1 MKRGPETEFFQKNS
15 VSTGVRILARNLT
28 LLDLPVA
35 QDSILVLG
43 QRGQDRI
50 LGYEGI
56 RFEFNKVKLYK
67 I

>member
-1 MKRGPETEFFQKNS
+1 
-15 VSTGVRILARNLT
+15 

-56 RFEFNKVKLYK
+56 RFEFNKVKLERNRK
-67 I
+67 

>member
-1 MKRGPETEFFQKNS
+1 MSQMARCDFAT
-15 VSTGVRILARNLT
+15 STRLT

-56 RFEFNKVKLYK
+56 RFEFNKVKLERNRK
-67 I
+67 